1 MKIYILRHED
11 KTMDTSFFSPL
22 TQEGIK
28 NSIELIDILKEEDI
42 DIVFS
47 SPFIRTLQTVYP
59 YCKKNSIK
67 INIDYS
73 ISEIQNKNTIL
84 ENSYTLQLPDYLK
97 KKYKCSNYKSIILPN
112 SYNYP
117 EKIEDIDKRAKKFLH
132 FLISNYNNYKNK
144 NILIVSHIAIC
155 NVIGK
160 IAYNKFTKSTEY
172 TMDTKYPKGALTEI
186 FNKGNWVF
194 NPINWDP
201 E

>member
-1 MKIYILRHED
+1 MKLYILRHED

-22 TQEGIK
+22 TKQGIK
-28 NSIELIDILKEEDI
+28 NSIELIDILKEEKI

-59 YCKKNSIK
+59 YCKENSIK

-73 ISEIQNKNTIL
+73 ISEIQNKNTVL

-97 KKYKCSNYKSIILPN
+97 KKYNCSNYKSLIIPN
-112 SYNYP
+112 NYNYP
-117 EKIEDIDKRAKKFLH
+117 EEIKDIDKRAKKFLH

-155 NVIGK
+155 NVIGM

-172 TMDTKYPKGALTEI
+172 TMDTNYPKGALTEI
-186 FNKGNWVF
+186 FNKGKWVF
-194 NPINWDP
+194 NPINWEP